1 MFLHVFK
8 GRLKCLTRDKLM
20 LFWTLLFPV
29 VLGTFFNIAFG
40 NIMNITEEFSPV
52 KVAVVDSAGYRQNEA
67 FQETLDAVSQP
78 GDGQLLSVSFVSG
91 EEADRLLEIG
101 EVDGILEADGEVRL
115 TVKESG
121 MNQSILKAFLDEY
134 AQKSAAMMKIL
145 RENPKADLS
154 GLLEGMGKESFVNEA
169 SLSGAKPD
177 TMLNYFF
184 ALLAMTALYGSFW
197 GLRNSTDIQ
206 PNVSALGARRSVAPT
221 HKMTA
226 VLGDAAASLVLHVAE
241 MLLVL
246 AYLVFVLGISFGS
259 QIGYVL
265 LTCLVGSVTGIS
277 FGTFM
282 GCLFQKRDG
291 LKTALLIAVTLFLCF
306 LAGLMMV
313 DIRTYINL
321 YAPVLSYINPAALI
335 ADAFY
340 CLYVFESHTRYFLN
354 IGILCGISALFCLGS
369 YLLVRR
375 QKYASI

>member
-1 MFLHVFK
+1 MFLHVFT

-20 LFWTLLFPV
+20 LFWTLLFPI
-29 VLGTFFNIAFG
+29 VLGTFFHIAFS

-52 KVAVVDSAGYRQNEA
+52 KVAVVDSAAYQQNAAFRQ
-67 FQETLDAVSQP
+67 TLDAVSQP
-78 GDGQLLSVSFVSG
+78 GDGQLLIVSVVGG
-91 EEADRLLEIG
+91 EEADRLLKSG
-101 EVDGILEADGEVRL
+101 EVDGILETDGELRL

-134 AQKSAAMMKIL
+134 AQKSAAIGKLL
-145 RENPKADLS
+145 RENPQADLS
-154 GLLEGMGKESFVNEA
+154 GLLDDMGKESFVNEA
-169 SLSGAKPD
+169 TLSGAKPD

-184 ALLAMTALYGSFW
+184 SLLAMTALYGSFW

-226 VLGDAAASLVLHVAE
+226 VLGDAAASLVLHIAE

-246 AYLVFVLGISFGS
+246 AYLIFVLGISFGN
-259 QIGYVL
+259 QVGYVL
-265 LTCLVGSVTGIS
+265 LTCLVGSVTGIA

-282 GCLFQKRDG
+282 GCLFQKKEG

-306 LAGLMMV
+306 LSGLMMV

-335 ADAFY
+335 TDAFY